1 MCGIT
6 GWVDYTRD
14 LTQAG
19 HAIGAMT
26 ATLALRGP
34 DASGSWQ
41 HRNALLGHRRLAI
54 IDLSGGVQPMTYR
67 CASGEEIA
75 LVYTGEVYNHHELRE
90 RLRKAGHEFHTRSDT
105 EVVLRAYLEWGEH
118 CCEHLTGMFAFAV
131 FDGRDGHFLLVRDR
145 LGVKPLYYARHQ
157 QGLLFGSE
165 IKAILAHPEF
175 TRALDVVGLVDAL
188 SLSRGTVR
196 SALRGVDELPPGHRL
211 SWRPNGQPKLSRYWQ
226 LQRREHQHDLATTVQ
241 RTRELLSKALGEQLY
256 ADVPVCSLL
265 SGGLDS
271 TALTAMAQQRLGAA
285 QGGRVNSFS
294 VDFVGQ
300 AEQFQ
305 SDAFR
310 PERDQPYALAAAEY
324 IGSQHQTIL
333 IDNRELVDDAAR
345 GAVYRANDS
354 AATFGDVD
362 TSLYLL
368 FKAIRGHSTVAIS
381 GEAADEVFGGYAW
394 FRDPE
399 ALAAPRFPWLSRMQL
414 LQPALI
420 NPDFNRLCD
429 FARYQDSCYHQAL
442 DSVEH
447 LPGDSPQERRMR
459 EIGHMHLQRWLPI
472 LLDRKDRL
480 SMAASLEVR
489 VPFTDHEL
497 VEYVYNVPWAIKGK
511 EGEEKWL
518 LKQAC
523 ADLLPAAV
531 LQRRKSPYP
540 TSANLAYER
549 FLRARA
555 QQLLGEASSPAFQVI
570 DRARLTAELRKPEG
584 YFNSQLRRNNLETA
598 LALDA
603 WLREYR
609 LAV

>member
-226 LQRREHQHDLATTVQ
+226 LQRREHQDDLATTVQ

-609 LAV
+609 LAL

>member
-14 LTQAG
+14 LTLADQ
-19 HAIGAMT
+19 AIGAMT
-26 ATLALRGP
+26 DSLALRGP

-226 LQRREHQHDLATTVQ
+226 LQRREHQDDLATTVQ

-333 IDNRELVDDAAR
+333 IDNRELVADAAR

>member
-19 HAIGAMT
+19 QAIGAMT
-26 ATLALRGP
+26 DTLALRGP

-226 LQRREHQHDLATTVQ
+226 LQRREHQDDLATTVQ

>member
-226 LQRREHQHDLATTVQ
+226 LQRREHQDDLATTVQ

>member
-19 HAIGAMT
+19 QAIGAMT
-26 ATLALRGP
+26 DTLALRGP

-226 LQRREHQHDLATTVQ
+226 LQRREHQDDLATTVQ

-333 IDNRELVDDAAR
+333 IDNRELVADAAR
-345 GAVYRANDS
+345 RAVYRANDS

>member
-19 HAIGAMT
+19 QAIGAMT
-26 ATLALRGP
+26 DTLALRGP

-67 CASGEEIA
+67 CSSGEEIA

-90 RLRKAGHEFHTRSDT
+90 RLGKAGHQFHTRSDT
-105 EVVLRAYLEWGEH
+105 EVVLHAYLEWGEH

-226 LQRREHQHDLATTVQ
+226 LQRREHQDDLATTVQ

-271 TALTAMAQQRLGAA
+271 TALTALAQQRLGAA
-285 QGGRVNSFS
+285 QGGKVNSFS

-345 GAVYRANDS
+345 RAVYRANDS

-368 FKAIRGHSTVAIS
+368 FKAIRAHSTVAIS

-429 FARYQDSCYHQAL
+429 FAQYQDTCYHQAL

-447 LPGDSPQERRMR
+447 LPGDSAQERRMR
-459 EIGHMHLQRWLPI
+459 AIGHMHVQRWLPI

-523 ADLLPAAV
+523 ADIVPPAV

-549 FLRARA
+549 FLRARVR
-555 QQLLGEASSPAFQVI
+555 QLLGEAGSPAFQVI
-570 DRARLTAELRKPEG
+570 DRARLAAELRQPEG

-598 LALDA
+598 LALDT

>member
-14 LTQAG
+14 LAHQRQVL
-19 HAIGAMT
+19 GAMT
-26 ATLALRGP
+26 DTLALRGP

-67 CASGEEIA
+67 FATGKEVA
-75 LVYTGEVYNHHELRE
+75 LVYTGEVYNHHALRE
-90 RLRKAGHEFHTRSDT
+90 RLRQAGHVFHTRSDT
-105 EVVLRAYLEWGEH
+105 EVVLHAYLEWGEQ
-118 CCEHLTGMFAFAV
+118 CCDHLNGMFAFAV

-145 LGVKPLYYARHQ
+145 LGVKPLYYTRHQ

-165 IKAILAHPEF
+165 IKAILAHPEVAS
-175 TRALDVVGLVDAL
+175 TLDAVGLVDAL
-188 SLSRGTVR
+188 SLSRGTTR
-196 SALRGVDELPPGHRL
+196 TAFRGVSELPPGHRL
-211 SWRPNGQPKLSRYWQ
+211 SWRPQGQVKISRYWQ
-226 LQRREHQHDLATTVQ
+226 LQRREHQDDVATTVE
-241 RTRELLSKALGEQLY
+241 RTRELLDNALGEQLH

-271 TALTAMAQQRLGAA
+271 TLLTAMAQQRLVAE
-285 QGGRVNSFS
+285 QGGAVNSFS

-310 PERDQPYALAAAEY
+310 PERDQPYALAAAQY
-324 IGSQHQTIL
+324 IGSRHQTIL
-333 IDNRELVDDAAR
+333 IDNRELVSDLAR
-345 GAVYRANDS
+345 LAVYRANDS

-368 FKAIRGHSTVAIS
+368 FKAIRAHSTVAIS

-394 FRDPE
+394 FRDPQ
-399 ALAAPRFPWLSRMQL
+399 AVAAARFPWLSRMQL
-414 LQPALI
+414 LQPELI
-420 NPDFNRLCD
+420 NPEFNRACD
-429 FARYQDSCYHQAL
+429 FAQYQDSCYHQAL
-442 DSVEH
+442 DSVDH

-459 EIGHMHLQRWLPI
+459 EICHMHLQRWLPI

-489 VPFTDHEL
+489 VPFTDHSL
-497 VEYVYNVPWAIKGK
+497 VEYVYNVPWSIKGK
-511 EGEEKWL
+511 DGEEKWL
-518 LKQAC
+518 LKQAG
-523 ADLLPAAV
+523 ADRVPPAV

-549 FLRARA
+549 FLRERTR
-555 QQLLGEASSPAFQVI
+555 QLLEARDRPVFQVV
-570 DRARLTAELRKPEG
+570 DHSGLAAELRQPEG

-598 LALDA
+598 LALDT

-609 LAV
+609 LTV

>member
-19 HAIGAMT
+19 QALDAMT
-26 ATLALRGP
+26 DTLALRGP
-34 DASGSWQ
+34 DARGTWQ
-41 HRNALLGHRRLAI
+41 HRHALLGHRRLAI

-67 CASGEEIA
+67 CASGEHVT
-75 LVYTGEVYNHHELRE
+75 LVYTGEVYNHNELRE
-90 RLRKAGHEFHTRSDT
+90 QLRKAGHQFHTRSDT
-105 EVVLRAYLEWGEH
+105 EVVLHAYLEWGEQ

-157 QGLLFGSE
+157 QGVLFGSE

-196 SALRGVDELPPGHRL
+196 TALRGVDELPAGHRL

-226 LQRREHQHDLATTVQ
+226 LQRREHQDDLQTTVQ
-241 RTRELLSKALGEQLY
+241 RTRELLGKALGEQLY

-271 TALTAMAQQRLGAA
+271 TALTAMAQQRLAAA
-285 QGGRVNSFS
+285 QGGKVNSFS

-305 SDAFR
+305 GDAFR
-310 PERDQPYALAAAEY
+310 PERDQPYALAAAEH

-333 IDNRELVDDAAR
+333 IDNRELVAEAAR
-345 GAVYRANDS
+345 LAVYRANDS

-368 FKAIRGHSTVAIS
+368 FKAIREHSTVAIS

-394 FRDPE
+394 FRDPQ
-399 ALAAPRFPWLSRMQL
+399 AVAAPRFPWLSRMQL
-414 LQPALI
+414 LQPQLI
-420 NPDFNRLCD
+420 NPEFNRLCD
-429 FARYQDSCYHQAL
+429 FAQYQDSCYHQAL

-447 LPGDSPQERRMR
+447 LAGDSPQERRMR
-459 EIGHMHLQRWLPI
+459 ELCHMHLQRWLPI

-511 EGEEKWL
+511 GGEEKWL

-523 ADLLPAAV
+523 ADLLPPAV

-540 TSANLAYER
+540 TSANLAYEQ
-549 FLRARA
+549 FLRGQVR
-555 QQLLGEASSPAFQVI
+555 QLLGEAGSPVFQVI
-570 DRARLTAELRKPEG
+570 DRARLAAELQQPEG

-598 LALDA
+598 LALA
-603 WLREYR
+603 TWLRDYR

>member
-226 LQRREHQHDLATTVQ
+226 LQRREHQDDLATTVQ

-285 QGGRVNSFS
+285 QGGKVNSFS

-310 PERDQPYALAAAEY
+310 PERDQPYAFAAAEY

-511 EGEEKWL
+511 DGEEKWL

-523 ADLLPAAV
+523 ADIVPPAV